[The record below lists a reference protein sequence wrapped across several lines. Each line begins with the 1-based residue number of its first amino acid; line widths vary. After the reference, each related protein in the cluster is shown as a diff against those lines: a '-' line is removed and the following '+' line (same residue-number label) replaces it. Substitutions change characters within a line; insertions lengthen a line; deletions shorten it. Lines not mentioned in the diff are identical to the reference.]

1 MVSLDQIRSLI
12 FKVCYGVGDKYGTK
26 EAVQL
31 ILETGLV
38 ESRYKYLTQLGD
50 GPAKSFWQVEPAT
63 AVDNLQHYLKHRTP
77 LMSKCA
83 EVSMVDVKHWQNF
96 SEPLWAD
103 ILEKNIAAA
112 IIHCRLKYWRVPKK
126 MPNSLEGRAKY
137 WKQYYNSS
145 LGAGTEEKYVEAVQ
159 DMRGVLGDF

>member
-1 MVSLDQIRSLI
+1 MVSIDQIRSLV

-31 ILETGLV
+31 VLETGVV
-38 ESRYKYLTQLGD
+38 ESNYKFIRQLGD
-50 GPAKSFWQVEPAT
+50 GPARSFWQIEPAT
-63 AVDNLQHYLKHRTP
+63 EVDNLQHYLKHRTP

-83 EVSMVDVKHWQNF
+83 EVSMVDIKHWQNF
-96 SEPLWAD
+96 SEPLWSD
-103 ILEKNIAAA
+103 ILEKNLAAA

-137 WKQYYNSS
+137 WKTYYNSAE
-145 LGAGTEEKYVEAVQ
+145 GAGTVEKYIETIKG
-159 DMRGVLGDF
+159 MRDIL